1 MPLALFG
8 LELSLDTASVD
19 ALEAVA
25 RRLDAPQVQAWF
37 DTSSGVEEVALLSTC
52 HRVELVFA
60 FRTLPEGDRWLRW
73 LPVDPGS
80 WKRRT
85 GRELVHHLFEVAAGR
100 RSLAIGER
108 EVRLQVRSAARS
120 TLSRH
125 PRPVVRG
132 LLESAA
138 AAADEIAPSV
148 PPARSIAAV
157 AAGRLLEQVA
167 LPFPRVVVVGAGVVG
182 RQLTER
188 LAGSARVTL
197 VYRNQP
203 PDERFL
209 RSTGARAVP
218 SVRLAEELGVADAL
232 VAAAKSGEPCLGLS
246 DLPPQRHL
254 VLVDLG
260 VPRNIDPAVR
270 GTPNIDLLDLG
281 DLWDRRTPSPADDPA
296 ELAIFDLAE
305 RFWARFEVLA
315 LESWGDA
322 QRRSTEELRLSELE
336 TARPFLG
343 TLTPEQEVAVERLT
357 QRLVARIL
365 LPPTERLRA
374 LPPGPEG
381 ERLRRFALEL
391 LGPTTTDP

>member
-1 MPLALFG
+1 
-8 LELSLDTASVD
+8 
-19 ALEAVA
+19 
-25 RRLDAPQVQAWF
+25 
-37 DTSSGVEEVALLSTC
+37 
-52 HRVELVFA
+52 
-60 FRTLPEGDRWLRW
+60 
-73 LPVDPGS
+73 
-80 WKRRT
+80 
-85 GRELVHHLFEVAAGR
+85 
-100 RSLAIGER
+100 
-108 EVRLQVRSAARS
+108 
-120 TLSRH
+120 
-125 PRPVVRG
+125 
-132 LLESAA
+132 
-138 AAADEIAPSV
+138 
-148 PPARSIAAV
+148 
-157 AAGRLLEQVA
+157 
-167 LPFPRVVVVGAGVVG
+167 
-182 RQLTER
+182 
-188 LAGSARVTL
+188 
-197 VYRNQP
+197 
-203 PDERFL
+203 
-209 RSTGARAVP
+209 
-218 SVRLAEELGVADAL
+218 VRLAEELGVADAL

-315 LESWGDA
+315 LESWVDA
-322 QRRSTEELRLSELE
+322 LRRSTEELRLSELE